1 MKLSTETTQEIG
13 AIAREK
19 KCCLLAVESSGI
31 GKSSVLRLVLERE
44 DGTSVTV
51 DDCEAVSREVSAL
64 LDASDEIA
72 HGYSLEVSSAGL
84 DRRLYTV
91 EDARRYVGRRVR
103 VKTDLPIL
111 PEAANGSA
119 KPPVASRNLRGTLER
134 VEDDVLRL
142 VDGENRKT
150 YNVRF
155 GDIRLARLEF
165 EWPARRG
172 LK

>member
-1 MKLSTETTQEIG
+1 MKLRTGTTEEIG

-19 KCCLLAVESSGI
+19 KCRLLAVESSGL
-31 GKSSVLRLVLERE
+31 GRASVLRLVLERE
-44 DGTSVTV
+44 DGSSVSV
-51 DDCEAVSREVSAL
+51 EDCEAVSREVSAL
-64 LDASDEIA
+64 LDASDEIS

-84 DRRLYTV
+84 DRKLYSLD
-91 EDARRYVGRRVR
+91 DARRFVGRRVR
-103 VKTDLPIL
+103 VKTDVPTL
-111 PEAANGSA
+111 PEASNGSENPA
-119 KPPVASRNLRGTLER
+119 VGSRNLRGTLER

-142 VDGENRKT
+142 VDEENCKT

-172 LK
+172 

>member
-1 MKLSTETTQEIG
+1 MQLKEKTTEEIQ

-19 KCCLLAVESSGI
+19 KCRLLGVESSGL
-31 GKSSVLRLVLERE
+31 GRASVLRLVLERE
-44 DGTSVTV
+44 DGSSVSV
-51 DDCEAVSREVSAL
+51 EDCETVSREVSAL
-64 LDASDEIA
+64 LDASDEIS

-84 DRRLYTV
+84 DRRLYSL
-91 EDARRYVGRRVR
+91 EDARRFVGRRVR
-103 VKTDLPIL
+103 VKTDIPVL
-111 PEAANGSA
+111 PEASNGSG
-119 KPPVASRNLRGTLER
+119 KPPVGSRNLRGTLER
-134 VEDDVLRL
+134 VDDDVLRL

-172 LK
+172 